1 MKSCIP
7 EEIMNVAWRG
17 FTGRKWKE
25 DINVRQFIQSNY
37 TMYDGDRR
45 PTSSGVVC
53 RSCRRRS
60 APAAGCWNVKPRS
73 FLR

>member
-25 DINVRQFIQSNY
+25 DINVREFIQSNY
-37 TMYDGDRR
+37 TM
-45 PTSSGVVC
+45 
-53 RSCRRRS
+53 
-60 APAAGCWNVKPRS
+60 
-73 FLR
+73 